1 MFGAPPNP
9 YARDREATAMH
20 AKEIIEGLLLALIF
34 TSGGML
40 LPDALRYLKTRTVKL
55 RTM

>member
-1 MFGAPPNP
+1 
-9 YARDREATAMH
+9 MH
-20 AKEIIEGLLLALIF
+20 AREIIEALLLVVIF

-40 LPDALRYLKTRTVKL
+40 LPDAVRYLKTRTLKI